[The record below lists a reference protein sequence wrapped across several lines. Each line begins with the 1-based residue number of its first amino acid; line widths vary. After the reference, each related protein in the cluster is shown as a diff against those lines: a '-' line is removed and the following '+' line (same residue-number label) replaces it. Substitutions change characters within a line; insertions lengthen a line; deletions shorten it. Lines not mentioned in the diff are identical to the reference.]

1 MAINYHT
8 DKEGAE
14 KTAEGVKKAGRKA
27 FISQGDVGSE
37 SYVKVIGREKNRER
51 GGREG
56 ERGDRKRRGKFMLLG
71 VD

>member
-51 GGREG
+51 G
-56 ERGDRKRRGKFMLLG
+56 
-71 VD
+71 